1 MSQLQ
6 FHILRAN
13 HTQDINQERRLKAD
27 RQRRTLVSASDGL
40 LGAGGEVDVLRGDV
54 QAVLAE
60 RQFQERSAGVGKH
73 GYALAGCDKGL
84 LVDDCDIGVVLR
96 NDGIVVGEAS
106 LNLAANQGGVAKD
119 EPCVLHAEGN
129 RYVAFHLRQHVLEQS
144 GRFLR
149 QDETDRLC
157 CAHGGVRKAH
167 QAVCIRSHQRS
178 LVGGDIE
185 EDTVHHG
192 TQLVVCGAEEGLVD
206 GI

>member
-1 MSQLQ
+1 MQ
-6 FHILRAN
+6 FHILRAY
-13 HTQDINQERRLKAD
+13 HAQDVNQEGRLEAYG
-27 RQRRTLVSASDGL
+27 QRRALVSASDGL

-84 LVDDCDIGVVLR
+84 LVDDGDVGVVLR
-96 NDGIVVGEAS
+96 NHGIVVGEAS

-119 EPCVLHAEGN
+119 EPCVLHAEGDG
-129 RYVAFHLRQHVLEQS
+129 YIALYLCQHILQQAC
-144 GRFLR
+144 GLLR
-149 QDETDRLC
+149 QDETNGLC
-157 CAHGGVRKAH
+157 RAHRVVHQAH
-167 QAVCIRSHQRS
+167 QAMCVGSHKGG
-178 LVGGDIE
+178 LVGSDVE

-192 TQLVVCGAEEGLVD
+192 AQLVVCGAEEGLVD